1 MNVTKKSVEE
11 EWVWQSESLDL
22 VCLYIY
28 IYINYLIIEKHLP
41 NKFLTQVYKKKG
53 FSNSI
58 MESCYKIYQGKIL
71 SISKSVSQSGPKI
84 YNHSIL
90 SIL

>member
-28 IYINYLIIEKHLP
+28 IYINYLVIEIYIYIHIYINYLYIEKHLP
-41 NKFLTQVYKKKG
+41 NKFLTQVSKKK
-53 FSNSI
+53 
-58 MESCYKIYQGKIL
+58 KRVLK
-71 SISKSVSQSGPKI
+71 
-84 YNHSIL
+84 
-90 SIL
+90 

>member
-28 IYINYLIIEKHLP
+28 IYIYINYLVIEKHLP
-41 NKFLTQVYKKKG
+41 NKFLTQVSKKKKG
-53 FSNSI
+53 
-58 MESCYKIYQGKIL
+58 
-71 SISKSVSQSGPKI
+71 SQI
-84 YNHSIL
+84 ELWNHVTKYIKERFYR
-90 SIL
+90 

>member
-28 IYINYLIIEKHLP
+28 IYIYIYIYNYIYINYLVIEKHLP
-41 NKFLTQVYKKKG
+41 NKFLTQVSKKKKG
-53 FSNSI
+53 SQIELWNHVTKYIKERF
-58 MESCYKIYQGKIL
+58 YQ
-71 SISKSVSQSGPKI
+71 
-84 YNHSIL
+84 
-90 SIL
+90 

>member
-28 IYINYLIIEKHLP
+28 IYIYIYINYLVIEKHLP
-41 NKFLTQVYKKKG
+41 NKFLTQVSKKKKG
-53 FSNSI
+53 
-58 MESCYKIYQGKIL
+58 
-71 SISKSVSQSGPKI
+71 SQI
-84 YNHSIL
+84 ELWNHVTKYIKERFYR
-90 SIL
+90 